1 MKIKSEIM
9 QMQKV
14 KDTIKNA
21 ASYSSGDALK
31 LFSQYAEIQ
40 LTLRANCKFYD
51 VTFISRFVTS
61 TLHPTRLKMSEPVTE
76 AGQLGLFPSRPPSQ
90 LGLGSSRPGQLGLFF
105 YLVKCYIVLVPYV
118 KFLKHITKYV
128 LLLSIRASNDLLLR
142 AFSYIWISFCVY
154 CYKAEPKSN
163 YT

>member
-1 MKIKSEIM
+1 MKP
-9 QMQKV
+9 
-14 KDTIKNA
+14 TR
-21 ASYSSGDALK
+21 
-31 LFSQYAEIQ
+31 QYP
-40 LTLRANCKFYD
+40 
-51 VTFISRFVTS
+51 VPVVTS
-61 TLHPTRLKMSEPVTE
+61 CVITAEPVNFVGRQDNSE